1 MHLGLGRERHF
12 TPQTGD
18 AHLGRSV
25 QHRSRVARDPTQ
37 PNLRQV
43 HLIHGE
49 LHDEGHL
56 VRKAGVMAVVLIGG
70 DVAPGDPIPTEMPAP
85 PHRPLEP
92 V

>member
-1 MHLGLGRERHF
+1 MAL
-12 TPQTGD
+12 TGSGSD
-18 AHLGRSV
+18 EVGVVTAVSCAANHALSKGNG
-25 QHRSRVARDPTQ
+25 A
-37 PNLRQV
+37 